1 MLIFAMCLR
10 ALTLAAA
17 LPGGRLNKDCCRRG
31 SPRAIY
37 RSRGFR
43 NPFAAAREKHFK
55 VFPKTT
61 FVPTSPLISL
71 SGPQNAVD
79 GQLCVRGVV
88 AYVSDLKHR
97 PNLPVFTSHWWCSS
111 GMRDVGRRRMQ
122 EHAMP
127 CGAVAV
133 IYIFVI
139 SDEAKQSRKAWP
151 TVHAFH

>member
-1 MLIFAMCLR
+1 MCLR
-10 ALTLAAA
+10 ALTPAAA

-43 NPFAAAREKHFK
+43 NPSAAARKKHFK

-97 PNLPVFTSHWWCSS
+97 PIIQSRIRPRGFPALPHPILASKVNSDIQNLQFLMILVRPANHTF
-111 GMRDVGRRRMQ
+111 R
-122 EHAMP
+122 
-127 CGAVAV
+127 
-133 IYIFVI
+133 IFVPR
-139 SDEAKQSRKAWP
+139 AGYLGL
-151 TVHAFH
+151 VG

>member
-1 MLIFAMCLR
+1 MCLR
-10 ALTLAAA
+10 ALTPAAA

-43 NPFAAAREKHFK
+43 NPSAAARKKHFK

-79 GQLCVRGVV
+79 GQLCVLGGA
-88 AYVSDLKHR
+88 AYVSDLEHR
-97 PNLPVFTSHWWCSS
+97 PNNQQFSNFCCPGRGGGFRTASS
-111 GMRDVGRRRMQ
+111 VWDLSFDQAISRAMLVRGLALACGR
-122 EHAMP
+122 
-127 CGAVAV
+127 
-133 IYIFVI
+133 
-139 SDEAKQSRKAWP
+139 S
-151 TVHAFH
+151 